1 MQRCPLVVA
10 SGITVSSVEF
20 EACSPEFLHE
30 LELTTVAQDQRSA
43 TASTGPS
50 APRHQ
55 LSELNPAMEAE
66 LRLQIMQLRDH
77 AIGHSAQVG
86 ELRAQVGELRA
97 QASELRARLQEKESE
112 IQRKALRI
120 TQLRTQLEHQD
131 ESLRATTTWR
141 IGRFFML
148 PVRVV
153 RRLFRAL

>member
-30 LELTTVAQDQRSA
+30 LELTTVTQDQRSA

-77 AIGHSAQVG
+77 AIGHS
-86 ELRAQVGELRA
+86 AQVGELRA

>member
-86 ELRAQVGELRA
+86 ELRAQ
-97 QASELRARLQEKESE
+97 ASELRARLQEKESE